1 MPTANRKGG
10 SIPVLSF
17 TNGLEASGLRVTAS
31 SLPIPRRWLVPD
43 SADHAEKFDPGD
55 PVVSV
60 SLVFNLQV
68 LYLVA
73 VVVTTLL
80 IYILI
85 QKQRERYK
93 REAITQINKIVGDYF
108 KSHGVDVLVTSFA
121 VLGGRRF
128 VVLLE
133 SKPNEKL
140 RSSHVIEMG
149 LIDHVRKTTGQ
160 FVERIFWRFPVPVI
174 GKEEVAEDLYLAQG
188 FQQVK
193 SGEGYSVTETP
204 WEQFDKA
211 MVELKEGAG
220 AATGH
225 YRKPQ

>member
-1 MPTANRKGG
+1 M
-10 SIPVLSF
+10 
-17 TNGLEASGLRVTAS
+17 VT
-31 SLPIPRRWLVPD
+31 
-43 SADHAEKFDPGD
+43 
-55 PVVSV
+55 VSV
-60 SLVFNLQV
+60 IFNLQA

-73 VVVTTLL
+73 AIVAMLL
-80 IYILI
+80 IYILFL
-85 QKQRERYK
+85 KRRERHK
-93 REAITQINKIVGDYF
+93 RQTIQQINQLVGDYF
-108 KSHGVDVLVTSFA
+108 KSHNVEVLVTSFA

-160 FVERIFWRFPVPVI
+160 FVERVFWRFPVPVI
-174 GKEEVAEDLYLAQG
+174 GKEETPEDLYLAQG

-204 WEQFDKA
+204 WEQFDQA
-211 MVELKEGAG
+211 MVELREGVG
-220 AATGH
+220 ASTRH
-225 YRKPQ
+225 LRKAR

>member
-1 MPTANRKGG
+1 
-10 SIPVLSF
+10 V
-17 TNGLEASGLRVTAS
+17 VT
-31 SLPIPRRWLVPD
+31 VN
-43 SADHAEKFDPGD
+43 
-55 PVVSV
+55 
-60 SLVFNLQV
+60 LVFNLQA

-73 VVVTTLL
+73 AVVATLL
-80 IYILI
+80 VYILI
-85 QKQRERYK
+85 LKRRERRN
-93 REAITQINKIVGDYF
+93 REAIAQINKLVGDYF
-108 KSHGVDVLVTSFA
+108 KSHNIEVLVTSYA

-160 FVERIFWRFPVPVI
+160 FVERVFWRFPVPVI
-174 GKEEVAEDLYLAQG
+174 GKEEAVEDLYIAQG
-188 FQQVK
+188 FHQVK

-211 MVELKEGAG
+211 MVELKEGVG
-220 AATGH
+220 AAAGQ
-225 YRKPQ
+225 YRKLQ